1 MSAAAERLHLLH
13 EHIRLSLVERKRA
26 LASGAEPNSRTV
38 HEISRSLDTLARGI
52 EQLEREQRQ
61 LDDDPG
67 AL

>member
-26 LASGAEPNSRTV
+26 LASGAEPSSRTV

-61 LDDDPG
+61 LEDEPG